1 MYKYNL
7 NKVRD
12 EEFLTK
18 LVKKFKGKER
28 KRFKKAQRYYQVEN
42 DIYARKMSDLNGNN
56 KIAHAFA
63 RYITNMATSYFIG
76 KPVRYIADDD
86 DEYQEALDKILNAN
100 YINSINF
107 EASKEA
113 SKKGIGF
120 LLLYINEDS
129 KLKIKK
135 CDADDIIPIF
145 SPSLGE
151 YLECAV
157 RLKEDYD
164 IDGKFMEEHAYL
176 YAKEKIYHYSR
187 TNRAADFTYHEED
200 DEEHKLGDVPI
211 IIIRNN
217 EEMLGDYEPHYSIMD
232 AYDKAQSNTGN
243 DVDYFADSYLAIV
256 GAGGGLESAL
266 NEAGETGEDGRR
278 AAKNLKENKLLFL
291 DEHGQ
296 AFFIEK
302 NPNDTATE
310 NYKNRLFKDL
320 FFLSQVPALTDE
332 NFSGNL
338 TGVAIRYKLTGLEEL
353 AIMKENNF
361 RAAQHKMIKM
371 ITEYLN
377 LKNNKEYDS
386 ETVVQKYDR
395 NFVDNDSET
404 IDNATKLE
412 GIVSRKTQLNMLP
425 QKIVDNAQDELDR
438 IVQEMAEE
446 EQLPFVRTEV

>member
-176 YAKEKIYHYSR
+176 YAKEKYIIIPEPTGLLTLLIMKKMMKNISLAMYRSLLSEIMKKCLVIM
-187 TNRAADFTYHEED
+187 NRIILSWMHMTRHSPIQEMMSIILRIPILRLSEQAADW
-200 DEEHKLGDVPI
+200 
-211 IIIRNN
+211 
-217 EEMLGDYEPHYSIMD
+217 
-232 AYDKAQSNTGN
+232 
-243 DVDYFADSYLAIV
+243 
-256 GAGGGLESAL
+256 
-266 NEAGETGEDGRR
+266 R
-278 AAKNLKENKLLFL
+278 A
-291 DEHGQ
+291 H
-296 AFFIEK
+296 
-302 NPNDTATE
+302 
-310 NYKNRLFKDL
+310 
-320 FFLSQVPALTDE
+320 
-332 NFSGNL
+332 
-338 TGVAIRYKLTGLEEL
+338 
-353 AIMKENNF
+353 
-361 RAAQHKMIKM
+361 
-371 ITEYLN
+371 
-377 LKNNKEYDS
+377 
-386 ETVVQKYDR
+386 
-395 NFVDNDSET
+395 
-404 IDNATKLE
+404 
-412 GIVSRKTQLNMLP
+412 
-425 QKIVDNAQDELDR
+425 
-438 IVQEMAEE
+438 
-446 EQLPFVRTEV
+446 

>member
-1 MYKYNL
+1 MYRFSAEN
-7 NKVRD
+7 VRD

-18 LVKKFKGKER
+18 LVKKFKNKEQ
-28 KRFKKAQRYYQVEN
+28 KRFRKAQRYYKVEN
-42 DIYARKMSDLNGNN
+42 DIYKRKMSDLKENN

-76 KPVRYIADDD
+76 KPVRYIVDNNE
-86 DEYQEALDKILNAN
+86 EYQDDLDKVLQSN
-100 YINSINF
+100 YINMLNF
-107 EASKEA
+107 EVSKEA

-120 LLLYINEDS
+120 LLLYLNEEG

-135 CDADDIIPIF
+135 CDAEDIIPVF

-157 RLKEDYD
+157 RLTEDYD
-164 IDGKFMEEHAYL
+164 INGKFLEEHAYV
-176 YAKEKIYHYSR
+176 YDKNNIYHYSR
-187 TNRAADFTYHEED
+187 NNRASNFIYKDED
-200 DEEHKLGDVPI
+200 PHLLSDVPI

-217 EEMLGDYEPHYSIMD
+217 EEMIGDYEPHYSMID
-232 AYDKAQSNTGN
+232 AYDKAESNTGN

-266 NEAGETGEDGRR
+266 TESEDEEGSRTV
-278 AAKNLKENKLLFL
+278 KNLKENKLLFL
-291 DEHGQ
+291 DEGGQ

-361 RAAQHKMIKM
+361 RAAQHKMLKM

-377 LKNNKEYDS
+377 FKNRKDYDS
-386 ETVVQKYDR
+386 EQVIQKYDR

-404 IDNATKLE
+404 IENVTKLD
-412 GIVSRKTQLNMLP
+412 GVVSKETQLNMLP
-425 QKIVDNAQDELDR
+425 QKIVDNAKDEMDR
-438 IVQEMAEE
+438 ITEE
-446 EQLPFVRTEV
+446 LIKSEELPLAPTEV

>member
-1 MYKYNL
+1 M
-7 NKVRD
+7 
-12 EEFLTK
+12 
-18 LVKKFKGKER
+18 
-28 KRFKKAQRYYQVEN
+28 
-42 DIYARKMSDLNGNN
+42 
-56 KIAHAFA
+56 
-63 RYITNMATSYFIG
+63 
-76 KPVRYIADDD
+76 
-86 DEYQEALDKILNAN
+86 
-100 YINSINF
+100 
-107 EASKEA
+107 
-113 SKKGIGF
+113 
-120 LLLYINEDS
+120 
-129 KLKIKK
+129 
-135 CDADDIIPIF
+135 
-145 SPSLGE
+145 
-151 YLECAV
+151 
-157 RLKEDYD
+157 
-164 IDGKFMEEHAYL
+164 
-176 YAKEKIYHYSR
+176 
-187 TNRAADFTYHEED
+187 
-200 DEEHKLGDVPI
+200 
-211 IIIRNN
+211 
-217 EEMLGDYEPHYSIMD
+217 
-232 AYDKAQSNTGN
+232 
-243 DVDYFADSYLAIV
+243 
-256 GAGGGLESAL
+256 